1 MGRHKEVGDTLGK
14 ERICRL
20 LGGGRQLA
28 KELGL
33 NVWAMRCI
41 LQGLL
46 WGRGGSA
53 LWGWKVLCAGVRSLS
68 DVEG

>member
-1 MGRHKEVGDTLGK
+1 M
-14 ERICRL
+14 
-20 LGGGRQLA
+20 A

-33 NVWAMRCI
+33 NVWARRCI

-46 WGRGGSA
+46 WGRGRSA
-53 LWGWKVLCAGVRSLS
+53 LWVWKVLCAGVRSLS

>member
-1 MGRHKEVGDTLGK
+1 M
-14 ERICRL
+14 
-20 LGGGRQLA
+20 A

-33 NVWAMRCI
+33 NVWARRCI
-41 LQGLL
+41 IQGLL